1 MDSWSSDDESTII
14 LAIYGMFIML
24 QNFAKNLDVSSIFYF
39 NSDTRG
45 DYYWESHC
53 IGEKMTHRQVKWL
66 ALHHTGYKSQR

>member
-45 DYYWESHC
+45 DYYW
-53 IGEKMTHRQVKWL
+53 
-66 ALHHTGYKSQR
+66 